1 MKPSTQA
8 RPRGITRL
16 IFPLSFLAAL
26 GTLAASAVIP
36 FVEWKRVSQTPILS
50 PQGDG
55 FESAGTFNP
64 TVVKKDG
71 IFVMLYRAQD
81 GKGTSSLGY
90 ATSKDGIHF
99 ERRATPVLSAQEP
112 YEKGG
117 GVEDPRLIQFGD
129 TYYLTYTGYNNVD
142 GIGPRHLDAQLCLA
156 TSKDLVHWDRQGVI
170 LPAYKGRWNTNWTKS
185 GAIVPEKIQGK
196 YWMYYLGDA
205 RGPKPQAGIATSD
218 DLLHWTDASDQ
229 PVLPARPGK
238 FDSLV
243 VEPGPAPVIT
253 DQGILLTYNGADD
266 NQVYKTG
273 WALFD
278 KNDPTKLLDRSD
290 QPIFEPALEW
300 EKVGQVP
307 NVVFVEGLVRDGQR
321 WLYYYGGADKYIGVA
336 TTHWKPRTAKL
347 Q

>member
-1 MKPSTQA
+1 LPKQSRFGPA
-8 RPRGITRL
+8 VFCVIAVV
-16 IFPLSFLAAL
+16 LATAIC
-26 GTLAASAVIP
+26 AVASAIAPP
-36 FVEWKRVSQTPILS
+36 FTDLTRVSQTPILS

-64 TVVKKDG
+64 AVIKKDG
-71 IFVMLYRAQD
+71 VFVMLYRAQD
-81 GKGTSSLGY
+81 RKGTSSLGY
-90 ATSKDGIHF
+90 ATSADGVHF
-99 ERRATPVLSAQEP
+99 TRRATPVMTAQEP

-117 GVEDPRLIQFGD
+117 GVEDPRLIKFGD

-142 GIGPRHLDAQLCLA
+142 GVGPRHLDAQLCLA
-156 TSKDLVHWDRQGVI
+156 TSQDLIHWDRQGVI

-185 GAIVPEKIQGK
+185 GAIVPEKINGK

-205 RGPKPQAGIATSD
+205 RGPKPQAGIATSE

-243 VEPGPAPVIT
+243 VEPGPAPVMT
-253 DQGILLTYNGADD
+253 AGGILLTYNGADD

-278 KNDPTKLLDRSD
+278 KSDPSKLLARADA
-290 QPIFEPALEW
+290 PIFAPTLEW
-300 EKVGQVP
+300 EKEGQVP
-307 NVVFVEGLVRDGQR
+307 NVVFVEGLVRDKDR

-336 TTHWKPRTAKL
+336 SATVPATK
-347 Q
+347 

>member
-1 MKPSTQA
+1 MKTFSSVPF
-8 RPRGITRL
+8 RGIRRL
-16 IFPLSFLAAL
+16 VLPATFLALL
-26 GTLAASAVIP
+26 GTVAASVAMP
-36 FVEWKRVSQTPILS
+36 FVDWKRVSQTPILS

-64 TVVKKDG
+64 TVIKKDG
-71 IFVMLYRAQD
+71 VFVMLYRAQD
-81 GKGTSSLGY
+81 RKGTSSLGY
-90 ATSKDGIHF
+90 ATSKDGVHF
-99 ERRATPVLSAQEP
+99 ERRATPVMSAQEP

-156 TSKDLVHWDRQGVI
+156 TSKDLIHWDRQGVI

-185 GAIVPEKIQGK
+185 GAIVPEKIHGK
-196 YWMYYLGDA
+196 YWMYYLADA
-205 RGPKPQAGIATSD
+205 RGPKPQAGIATSA

-243 VEPGPAPVIT
+243 VEPGPAPVIIE
-253 DQGILLTYNGADD
+253 DGILLTYNGADD

-290 QPIFEPALEW
+290 QPIFEPTLEW
-300 EKVGQVP
+300 EKLGQVP

-336 TTHWKPRTAKL
+336 TTQWKSRTAKL

>member
-1 MKPSTQA
+1 MQSFTPA
-8 RPRGITRL
+8 RCRTISRFILPVTL
-16 IFPLSFLAAL
+16 LVAVAAF
-26 GTLAASAVIP
+26 AANVEPP
-36 FVEWKRVSQTPILS
+36 FNLQRVSQTPILS

-64 TVVKKDG
+64 TVTKKDG
-71 IFVMLYRAQD
+71 LFVMLYRAQD
-81 GKGTSSLGY
+81 RQGSSSLGY

-99 ERRATPVLSAQEP
+99 DLRATPAMTAQEP

-117 GVEDPRLIQFGD
+117 GVEDPRLVQFGD

-142 GIGPRHLDAQLCLA
+142 GIGPKHLDAQLCLA
-156 TSKDLVHWDRQGVI
+156 TSKDLIHWDRHGVI

-185 GAIVPEKIQGK
+185 GAIVPQKINGK

-205 RGPKPQAGIATSD
+205 RGPKPQTGIAMSE

-229 PVLPARPGK
+229 PVLPARPGQ

-243 VEPGPAPVIT
+243 VEPSPAPVVT
-253 DQGILLTYNGADD
+253 ADGILLTYNGADD
-266 NQVYKTG
+266 NQVYRTG

-278 KNDPTKLLDRSD
+278 KNDPSKLLARADA
-290 QPIFEPALEW
+290 PVFEPTLEW

-307 NVVFVEGLVRDGQR
+307 NVVFVEGLVPETDR

-336 TTHWKPRTAKL
+336 SMQWKIPSTK
-347 Q
+347 